1 MNKKLNYFR
10 AQIIDSVFKSGNGH
24 IGGALSCLEIVYSIY
39 KYGMQNPYKNRKKKN
54 RDRFILSKGH
64 ACLAQYVVLSHLGFF
79 KKQELNFFR
88 SHKGILEGHPE
99 VKIPGVETVTGS
111 LGIGASFAT
120 GVALGL
126 KMQKLN
132 SKVYCII
139 SDGECQEGIIWETA
153 MFAGFKKLNN
163 LTFFLDYNNLQQD
176 GKITDVMNIN
186 PIVQKWKS
194 FNWIVKTI
202 NGHNLMELK
211 KVLKNRNKYKK
222 PLLIVAKT
230 IKGKG
235 ISFMENSLKW
245 HGTKAPTKEEYLK
258 ALGELGFNRK
268 LNY

>member
-1 MNKKLNYFR
+1 M
-10 AQIIDSVFKSGNGH
+10 
-24 IGGALSCLEIVYSIY
+24 
-39 KYGMQNPYKNRKKKN
+39 
-54 RDRFILSKGH
+54 
-64 ACLAQYVVLSHLGFF
+64 
-79 KKQELNFFR
+79 
-88 SHKGILEGHPE
+88 
-99 VKIPGVETVTGS
+99 
-111 LGIGASFAT
+111 
-120 GVALGL
+120 
-126 KMQKLN
+126 
-132 SKVYCII
+132 
-139 SDGECQEGIIWETA
+139 
-153 MFAGFKKLNN
+153 
-163 LTFFLDYNNLQQD
+163 DYNNLQQD

-258 ALGELGFNRK
+258 ALGELGFDRK